1 VSLILQNLQSKLL
14 KILAMTL
21 KGEIFKEAKAPTPC
35 QGSAGLMTQLPGQA
49 TTVDGIA
56 ATTGGIGP
64 GNIIE

>member
-1 VSLILQNLQSKLL
+1 
-14 KILAMTL
+14 MTL
-21 KGEIFKEAKAPTPC
+21 KGEIFKEAKAPMPC

-56 ATTGGIGP
+56 AATGGIGP

>member
-1 VSLILQNLQSKLL
+1 
-14 KILAMTL
+14 MTL

-49 TTVDGIA
+49 TTVDSIA
-56 ATTGGIGP
+56 AATGGIGP